1 MKNLT
6 LKIARIVDFTVA
18 DFVLM
23 KKYVSEERKKR
34 IERFYFEEDKQMGI
48 LSEVMVRSACHF
60 QGLLKKESSGMPYV
74 KHKNGSKSFCS
85 ISHSD
90 GIVFIAY
97 SDDYAIGVDIQST
110 LPSVILTEEF
120 FTKKEIRMVIN
131 CEVSS
136 HALWAMKESV
146 SKLFGLGLKLDFK
159 EIHFER
165 KSNNTYLTTI
175 NNKKIYTLCKKF
187 LNGNLEYYLSVSFFN
202 EMHILPIKKV
212 KCLSELL

>member
-6 LKIARIVDFTVA
+6 LKIARIVDFTDA

-97 SDDYAIGVDIQST
+97 SDD
-110 LPSVILTEEF
+110 
-120 FTKKEIRMVIN
+120 
-131 CEVSS
+131 
-136 HALWAMKESV
+136 
-146 SKLFGLGLKLDFK
+146 
-159 EIHFER
+159 
-165 KSNNTYLTTI
+165 
-175 NNKKIYTLCKKF
+175 
-187 LNGNLEYYLSVSFFN
+187 
-202 EMHILPIKKV
+202 
-212 KCLSELL
+212 